1 MATQRLSLLY
11 NNGEEMK
18 ICILTIATNKYIQFV
33 GDLYDNIQENF
44 LNGHEIEGIIFTE
57 HDVETSDNIKVSK
70 IEHENWPI
78 PTLKRYNYF
87 MQEKEYISQFDY
99 CYYFDVDMSIVDKVG
114 DEVLGDLV
122 ATMHPYQ
129 SFYPKGDRSYDRN
142 PKSLAYVAPG
152 DEGQYYYAGGFN
164 GGKTEEFL
172 KMSEVIA
179 DRVDRDLENGRVA
192 LWHDESHLNR
202 YLIDNPPSLSLT
214 PSYVYA
220 EEFYD
225 NPQYP
230 YPPKIIAL
238 KKNHNELRS

>member
-1 MATQRLSLLY
+1 MATQRLSLLH

-33 GDLYDNIQENF
+33 GDLYDNIEENF
-44 LNGHEIEGIIFTE
+44 LNGHDIQGILFTE

-70 IEHENWPI
+70 IEHEEWPI

-179 DRVDRDLENGRVA
+179 DRVTKDLENDTIA
-192 LWHDESHLNR
+192 LWHDESHMNR
-202 YLIDNPPSLSLT
+202 YLIDNPPTVSLT
-214 PSYVYA
+214 PSYVFA
-220 EEFYD
+220 EEQMN
-225 NPQYP
+225 NPSYP
-230 YPPKIIAL
+230 YEAKIVAL
-238 KKNHNELRS
+238 KKNHDELRS